1 MEISNKIKEKL
12 NSNKPALVVS
22 GYFDS
27 PNIVEYISSLNVD
40 GIWMEGEHGPIDFS
54 NVPNLSRACDLY
66 GVTSIFRIT
75 SMSTD

>member
-27 PNIVEYISSLNVD
+27 PNIVEYISGSKV
-40 GIWMEGEHGPIDFS
+40 
-54 NVPNLSRACDLY
+54 
-66 GVTSIFRIT
+66 
-75 SMSTD
+75 SMAQ

>member
-40 GIWMEGEHGPIDFS
+40 MA
-54 NVPNLSRACDLY
+54 R
-66 GVTSIFRIT
+66 R
-75 SMSTD
+75 